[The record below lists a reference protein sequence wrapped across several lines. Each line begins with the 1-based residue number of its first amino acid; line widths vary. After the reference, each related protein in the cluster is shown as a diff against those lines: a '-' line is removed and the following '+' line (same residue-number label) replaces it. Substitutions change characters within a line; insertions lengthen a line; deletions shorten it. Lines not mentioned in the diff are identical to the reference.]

1 MRRQSIIRILL
12 SLLLLLS
19 QQMAMA
25 HAFTHVTAALS
36 SSQQHQAG
44 ADDADSELSQAL
56 AQHQSCKQC
65 LAFAQLIGA
74 ACSSSASF
82 AAPELVAVAAAMAMT
97 ELRCLRTDCAFQP
110 RAPPQ
115 A

>member
-1 MRRQSIIRILL
+1 ML

-25 HAFTHVTAALS
+25 HALTHLTAVLN
-36 SSQQHQAG
+36 SSQQQAG
-44 ADDADSELSQAL
+44 AEDTDSELSQAL

-65 LAFAQLIGA
+65 LAFAQLIGPP
-74 ACSSSASF
+74 CSASTAF
-82 AAPELVAVAAAMAMT
+82 GAPELVSVAAAMAIT
-97 ELRCLRTDCAFQP
+97 ELRCLRTDCVFQP